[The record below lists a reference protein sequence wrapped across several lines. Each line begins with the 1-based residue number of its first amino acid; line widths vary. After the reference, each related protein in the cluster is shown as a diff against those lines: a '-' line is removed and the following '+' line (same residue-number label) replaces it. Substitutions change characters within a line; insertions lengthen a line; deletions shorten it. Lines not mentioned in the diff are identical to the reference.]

1 MTVNELIEL
10 LSTQPGDYEVT
21 VRTIDND
28 NLSIWEDAITGLA
41 EVETTDD
48 GMPGHVILNYEGN
61 ETGEPLDDD
70 DEPEMTEHQRE
81 PEQED
86 DDNSLI
92 EGPDGR
98 EWTWEQFQSWVISLS
113 IRNALEMFHG
123 GGAMDPENPDS
134 EEGFITDRQMK
145 ALNIVIRHTVSEMV
159 KKLSSPRENG
169 EELYW
174 TLTYVND
181 YMEPPGSDELER
193 AYEDIKE
200 GRFDVS
206 IRNSCDGEGYAK
218 PRYCQSA
225 DRCPECL
232 ENWRHTASHNRQ
244 RLPRTIERRFLHQF
258 FHDGEAVAVRSYV
271 GT

>member
-1 MTVNELIEL
+1 MTK
-10 LSTQPGDYEVT
+10 Q
-21 VRTIDND
+21 
-28 NLSIWEDAITGLA
+28 
-41 EVETTDD
+41 
-48 GMPGHVILNYEGN
+48 
-61 ETGEPLDDD
+61 
-70 DEPEMTEHQRE
+70 QRE

-98 EWTWEQFQSWVISLS
+98 EWAWEQFQSWVISLS

-159 KKLSSPRENG
+159 EKLSNPRENG

-193 AYEDIKE
+193 ACEDIKE
-200 GRFDVS
+200 GRFDPPALFQS
-206 IRNSCDGEGYAK
+206 AREAS
-218 PRYCQSA
+218 PRY
-225 DRCPECL
+225 DK
-232 ENWRHTASHNRQ
+232 N
-244 RLPRTIERRFLHQF
+244 
-258 FHDGEAVAVRSYV
+258 
-271 GT
+271 